1 MNNTAYSNRR
11 QAVLRLLNPWGAL
24 SNLWYRRDLLRQLII
39 RNIQLRYKGTAMGL
53 IWMVVTPLMMLAVY
67 TFVFSVVFKARWGT
81 DFGDSKVAFALII
94 FCGMAVFNIF
104 SESIIGSVNCISGN
118 PNYVKKVVFPL
129 EILPVSL
136 VFSSMFFGLVS
147 LAILLTGVVAFLHTL
162 SMTVI
167 CLPLIL
173 IPLFLLSCGISW
185 FVASLGA
192 YIRDLTHIVGIVI
205 QVLFFMTPIFYN
217 IDMVPEKFRFVLNL
231 NPLTPVVQM
240 TRNIFIYS
248 KWPDINSFVIAI
260 AGSLVVFQLGYAW
273 FMKTKRGFADV
284 V

>member
-1 MNNTAYSNRR
+1 M
-11 QAVLRLLNPWGAL
+11 NPWGAL

>member
-1 MNNTAYSNRR
+1 MNNITYFNRR
-11 QAVLRLLNPWGAL
+11 QAVLKLLNPWGTL
-24 SNLWYRRDLLRQLII
+24 FNLWYRRDLLRQLII
-39 RNIQLRYKGTAMGL
+39 RNVQLRYKGTAMGL
-53 IWMVVTPLMMLAVY
+53 IWMVVTPLIMLTVY

-81 DFGDSKVAFALII
+81 DFGDSKAAFALII

-104 SESIIGSVNCISGN
+104 SESIIGSVSCISGN

-147 LAILLTGVVAFLHTL
+147 LAILLTGVAVFLHTL
-162 SMTVI
+162 SITVI
-167 CLPLIL
+167 CLPLVL
-173 IPLFLLSCGISW
+173 IPLLLLSCGISW
-185 FVASLGA
+185 LVASLGV

-217 IDMVPEKFRFVLNL
+217 NDMVPEKFSFILNL

-240 TRNIFIYS
+240 ARSIFIYS
-248 KWPDINSFVIAI
+248 KWPDINSFFMAI
-260 AGSLVVFQLGYAW
+260 AGSLVVFQMGYAW